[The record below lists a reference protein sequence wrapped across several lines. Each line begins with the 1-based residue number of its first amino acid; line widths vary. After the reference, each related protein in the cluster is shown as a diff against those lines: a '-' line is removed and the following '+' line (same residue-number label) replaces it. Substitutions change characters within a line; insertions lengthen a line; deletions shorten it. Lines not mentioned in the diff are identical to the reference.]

1 MYFKYPILICLIA
14 LAFTEFVSE
23 ASYIL
28 AGISVV
34 FASMFYWVIFHMI
47 IGTKIVELTDDF
59 DVNAMWQSRFIHV
72 AGVLVLHPLGFI
84 EAFYFSLPFVI
95 LSVCSD
101 IMSTLVA
108 LGYIKIDYPD

>member
-1 MYFKYPILICLIA
+1 M
-14 LAFTEFVSE
+14 
-23 ASYIL
+23 L

-47 IGTKIVELTDDF
+47 IGTKVVELIDDF
-59 DVNAMWQSRFIHV
+59 DINEMWQNRLIHV
-72 AGVLVLHPLGFI
+72 TGVLVLHQIGFI

-108 LGYIKIDYPD
+108 LGYIKIDYQDHD